1 MAITMMKTQTTV
13 TDVAMATVFDVI
25 AMATVVV
32 SDDTSRSQ
40 THTVTYYYIIIIGLK
55 NTYQLYV
62 TVLLLSALS

>member
-40 THTVTYYYIIIIGLK
+40 THTVTYYYIIIGLK
-55 NTYQLYV
+55 NTYQLYI

>member
-1 MAITMMKTQTTV
+1 MAITMTTTQTTV

-25 AMATVVV
+25 GMATVVV

-40 THTVTYYYIIIIGLK
+40 THTVTYYYIIIGFK